1 MKKYGTAQT
10 FGSFSANCDGRQLR
24 FQPGNIRKRTG
35 YPKLRRTTGIGRD
48 NKSRTR
54 TTDNRPGTTDNRPG
68 TTDNRPGTT
77 GNRPGTTGNRPG
89 TTGNRPGTTGNWPGT
104 TGNWPGTAGTAP
116 EYPKPMR
123 TQVPATEKAAGT
135 IECP

>member
-54 TTDNRPGTTDNRPG
+54 TTDNWSE

-77 GNRPGTTGNRPG
+77 GNRPGTTGTRPG
-89 TTGNRPGTTGNWPGT
+89 TTDTRPGTTDNWPGT
-104 TGNWPGTAGTAP
+104 TDNWPGTAGTAP

>member
-68 TTDNRPGTT
+68 TT

-89 TTGNRPGTTGNWPGT
+89 TTGNWPGTTGNWPGT

>member
-54 TTDNRPGTTDNRPG
+54 TTDNRPGT
-68 TTDNRPGTT
+68 
-77 GNRPGTTGNRPG
+77 
-89 TTGNRPGTTGNWPGT
+89 
-104 TGNWPGTAGTAP
+104 AGTAP

>member
-35 YPKLRRTTGIGRD
+35 YLKLRRTTGIGRD
-48 NKSRTR
+48 NKS
-54 TTDNRPGTTDNRPG
+54 
-68 TTDNRPGTT
+68 
-77 GNRPGTTGNRPG
+77 RPG

-104 TGNWPGTAGTAP
+104 TGNWPGTTGNRPGTTGNRPGTTGNRPGTAGTAP

>member
-68 TTDNRPGTT
+68 TT
-77 GNRPGTTGNRPG
+77 GNRPG

>member
-10 FGSFSANCDGRQLR
+10 FGSFSANCDGRQPR

-54 TTDNRPGTTDNRPG
+54 TTDNRPETTDNRPG

-77 GNRPGTTGNRPG
+77 D
-89 TTGNRPGTTGNWPGT
+89 NWPGT
-104 TGNWPGTAGTAP
+104 TDNWPGTAGTAP

>member
-54 TTDNRPGTTDNRPG
+54 TTDNRPG

>member
-35 YPKLRRTTGIGRD
+35 YLKLRRTTGIGRD
-48 NKSRTR
+48 NKSR
-54 TTDNRPGTTDNRPG
+54 PG

-77 GNRPGTTGNRPG
+77 GNR
-89 TTGNRPGTTGNWPGT
+89 
-104 TGNWPGTAGTAP
+104 PGTAGTAP